1 MMKKTFL
8 AIALVLLTVTALADL
23 PKKSVRQE
31 SLISLIN
38 EYSFH
43 DGFEVVRVGSLG
55 TAAIKGVAK
64 IAALADKDDP
74 DIREMVKI
82 LNGVKKLAVVEY
94 EECDDKV
101 RDKFNRKLERL
112 LESSDLLMEAKDGE
126 DILRM
131 YGVVTEDSSTVK
143 DFVLYVPSDC
153 ALICLFGSISLD
165 SLSKF
170 MN

>member
-1 MMKKTFL
+1 MKKTFL
-8 AIALVLLTVTALADL
+8 AIALVLLTVTALADS

-55 TAAIKGVAK
+55 TAAIKGAAK
-64 IAALADKDDP
+64 IAALVDNDDP

-112 LESSDLLMEAKDGE
+112 LESSDLLMEAKDDE

>member
-1 MMKKTFL
+1 MKKTFL
-8 AIALVLLTVTALADL
+8 AIALVLLTVTALADS

-55 TAAIKGVAK
+55 TAAIKGAAK

-112 LESSDLLMEAKDGE
+112 LESSDLLMEAKDDE

>member
-1 MMKKTFL
+1 MKKTFL

>member
-1 MMKKTFL
+1 MKKTFL
-8 AIALVLLTVTALADL
+8 AIALVLLTVTTLADS

-55 TAAIKGVAK
+55 TAAIKGAAK
-64 IAALADKDDP
+64 IAALVDNDDP

-112 LESSDLLMEAKDGE
+112 LESSDLLMEAKDDE